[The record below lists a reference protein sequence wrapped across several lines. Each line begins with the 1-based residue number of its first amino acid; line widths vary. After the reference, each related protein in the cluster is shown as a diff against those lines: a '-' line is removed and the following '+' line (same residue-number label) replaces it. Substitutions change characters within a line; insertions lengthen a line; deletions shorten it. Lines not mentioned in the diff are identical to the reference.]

1 MAKVITDANFAE
13 TLNTEMPVMVDFW
26 ATWCGP
32 CRAMGPVIDELAKE
46 YEGQVVIGQCNT
58 DENNDTAMNFG
69 VRNIP
74 MFAFLKNGEV
84 VETLVGSQPKANF
97 VKLIES
103 YK

>member
-1 MAKVITDANFAE
+1 MNKKILIISAVFPPEQVTSAF
-13 TLNTEMPVMVDFW
+13 LNYDL
-26 ATWCGP
+26 AH
-32 CRAMGPVIDELAKE
+32 ELAKE
-46 YEGQVVIGQCNT
+46 YEGQVVIGKCNT